1 MDIDEILENFE
12 FLDTQE
18 ERYRYII
25 DLGKGLDGLPEGQKS
40 EANRVHGCMSR
51 VWMVARPEDDGRLG
65 IGADSDAFIVRGLIA
80 IVLATY
86 AGKTPRDILDT
97 NVLSVF
103 AAIGLEQHLSMGR
116 RNGLHAMVQRVKAF
130 AEREI
135 GAA

>member
-25 DLGKGLDGLPEGQKS
+25 DLGKGLAGLPEAQKS

-51 VWMVARPEDDGRLG
+51 VWMVAQPEDGGRLG

-86 AGKTPRDILDT
+86 AGKTPQDILNTD
-97 NVLSVF
+97 VLAVF
-103 AAIGLEQHLSMGR
+103 ETIGLEQHLSMGR
-116 RNGLHAMVQRVKAF
+116 RNGLHAMVKRVKTL
-130 AEREI
+130 AEREL
-135 GAA
+135 GSA